1 MSHKAGFV
9 NILGKP
15 NAGKS
20 TLMNRLVGEKLSIV
34 TPKAQTTRHRILGIV
49 THADYQI
56 VFSDT
61 PGYLEAKY
69 GLHKAMMRFVETAID
84 DADVIL
90 YLVDVTDN
98 SEQDVYREDILQAQG
113 KLIVVLNKID
123 QLKEETLP
131 LLINYWKGLA
141 PLAEVIPISA
151 EDGLNTQQLMDQI
164 VALLPEGEP
173 YYGPD
178 ELTDKSERFLSAEII
193 REKIFLNYKQEI
205 PYASEVGIDA
215 FKDEEKLLRI
225 DATIYVE
232 RATQKGILI
241 GHQGKELKKV
251 GTAARIDMEKFWEKK
266 VFLTLFVKVK
276 DNWRNDDRLLKYF
289 GYKQGS

>member
-49 THADYQI
+49 TQPDYQI

-98 SEQDVYREDILQAQG
+98 SEHDVYRDDILQAQG
-113 KLIVVLNKID
+113 KLIVVLNKVD

-178 ELTDKSERFLSAEII
+178 ELTDKSERFLAAEII

-232 RATQKGILI
+232 RATQKGIVI

>member
-123 QLKEETLP
+123 QLKEDTLP

-178 ELTDKSERFLSAEII
+178 ELTDKSERFLAAEII